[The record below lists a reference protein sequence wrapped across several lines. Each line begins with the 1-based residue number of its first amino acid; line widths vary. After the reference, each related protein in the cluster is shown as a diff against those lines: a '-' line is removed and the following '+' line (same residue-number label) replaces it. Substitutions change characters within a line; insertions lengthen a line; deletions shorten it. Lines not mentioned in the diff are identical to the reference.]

1 MKFHVRRATL
11 ADGEGVIE
19 TLRRSIAELCI
30 PDHGGDAGKIELW
43 LANKTVENWARWI
56 AQDDVIGLVAERE
69 GRIIGVGMANL
80 QGEIRLNYVHPE
92 ARFAGVSSAL
102 LATLETDLRAC
113 NLWDCRLESTI
124 TARPFYEGRGY
135 REVRG
140 NATTLAKS
148 L

>member
-1 MKFHVRRATL
+1 MKFHVRQATL
-11 ADGEGVIE
+11 ADGEGAID

-30 PDHGGDAGKIELW
+30 PDHGGDARTLERW

-56 AQDDVIGLVAERE
+56 AQEDGIGLVAERA

-80 QGEIRLNYVHPE
+80 QGEIQLNYVHPE

-102 LATLETDLRAC
+102 LAALEADLRAC
-113 NLWDCRLESTI
+113 KLRDCRLESTI

-135 REVRG
+135 RGVRG
-140 NATTLAKS
+140 NATILAKS